1 MMKELDKAYLDWMEA
16 HREEYLSDL
25 KELAQIPAPSHFE
38 EKRAEW
44 VKAWLERHGAEGV
57 VIDEAKNVIFP
68 YYAEN
73 CNELTVFN
81 AHLDVVFPD
90 MEALPFHEEDGKYFA
105 PGIGDDTANLVALL
119 QMAAMAMEMK
129 LQPKTG
135 ILFVFNSCEEGLGN
149 LKGTRQLMKDYAGR
163 IAKWFAIDGGIDSYI
178 NKAVG
183 SKRYEII
190 IETEGG
196 HSYGAFGN
204 RNAIH
209 YMAKLIDTFYTL
221 KVPEFGKTT
230 YNVGVIEGGTTV
242 NSIAQKC
249 TMLYE
254 YRSDDI
260 RGMEY
265 MDKFFDSVIESYRH
279 MGISVHVE
287 VVGDRPCQSEGVD
300 VSAISAEL
308 EACGKMH
315 GVEMTAHA
323 GSTDCNI
330 PLNLGIPA
338 ACFGVYHGKGAHT
351 RGEWIDVESTKLG
364 MKILCQLLIEQM
376 K

>member
-1 MMKELDKAYLDWMEA
+1 MKELNQAVLSWLEQ
-16 HREEYLSDL
+16 HREEYLADL

-44 VKAWLERHGAEGV
+44 VKAWLERHGATGV
-57 VIDEAKNVIFP
+57 TIDEAKNVIFP
-68 YYAEN
+68 YHAEGKN
-73 CNELTVFN
+73 DLCVFN

-90 MEALPFHEEDGKYFA
+90 TEPLPFHEADGKYFA
-105 PGIGDDTANLVALL
+105 PGIGDDTANIVALL
-119 QMAAMAMEMK
+119 QMAAMAIEMN
-129 LQPKTG
+129 LQPKQG

-149 LKGTRQLMKDYAGR
+149 LKGTRQLMKDYGSR
-163 IAKWFAIDGGIDSYI
+163 IVKWFAIDGGLDSYI

-183 SKRYEII
+183 SKRYEIT

-209 YMAKLIDTFYTL
+209 YMAKMIDSFYSL
-221 KVPEFGKTT
+221 KVPDYGKTT

-249 TMLYE
+249 MMLYE

-265 MDKFFDSVIESYRH
+265 MDKFFDTVIEMYRN
-279 MGISVHVE
+279 MGIKVDVNM
-287 VVGDRPCQSEGVD
+287 VGDRPCMAEGVD
-300 VSAISAEL
+300 MAPICEQM
-308 EACGKMH
+308 EACGKIH

-330 PLNLGIPA
+330 PHNMGIPA
-338 ACFGVYHGKGAHT
+338 VCFGVYKGKGAHT
-351 RGEWIDVESTKLG
+351 REEWIDIESTKLG
-364 MKILCQLLIEQM
+364 RKILASLIM
-376 K
+376 DHMN

>member
-1 MMKELDKAYLDWMEA
+1 MKELNQAVLSWLEQ
-16 HREEYLSDL
+16 HREEYLADL

-44 VKAWLERHGAEGV
+44 VKAWLERHGATGV

-68 YYAEN
+68 YHAEGKN
-73 CNELTVFN
+73 DLCVFN

-90 MEALPFHEEDGKYFA
+90 MEPLPFHEADGKYFA
-105 PGIGDDTANLVALL
+105 PGIGDDTANIIALL
-119 QMAAMAMEMK
+119 QMAAMAIEMN
-129 LQPKTG
+129 LQPKQG

-149 LKGTRQLMKDYAGR
+149 LKGTRQLMKDYGDR
-163 IAKWFAIDGGIDSYI
+163 IVKWFAIDGGLDSYI

-183 SKRYEII
+183 SKRYEIT

-209 YMAKLIDTFYTL
+209 YMAKMIDSFYSL
-221 KVPEFGKTT
+221 KVPDFGKTT

-249 TMLYE
+249 MMLYE

-265 MDKFFDSVIESYRH
+265 MDKFFDTVIEMYRN
-279 MGISVHVE
+279 MGITVDVNM
-287 VVGDRPCQSEGVD
+287 VGDRPCMAEGVD
-300 VSAISAEL
+300 MAPICEQM
-308 EACGKMH
+308 EACGKLH

-330 PLNLGIPA
+330 PHNMGIPA
-338 ACFGVYHGKGAHT
+338 VCFGVYKGKGAHT
-351 RGEWIDVESTKLG
+351 REEWIDIESTKLG
-364 MKILCQLLIEQM
+364 MKILASLIM
-376 K
+376 DHMN

>member
-1 MMKELDKAYLDWMEA
+1 MKELNQAVLSWMEA
-16 HREEYLSDL
+16 HRDEYLSDL
-25 KELAQIPAPSHFE
+25 RELAQIPAPSHYE
-38 EKRAEW
+38 DQRAAW
-44 VKAWLERHGAEGV
+44 VKAWLERHGAAGV

-68 YYAEN
+68 FHAEG
-73 CNELTVFN
+73 CNDLTVFN

-90 MEALPFHEEDGKYFA
+90 MEPLPFHEADGKYFA
-105 PGIGDDTANLVALL
+105 PGIGDDTANVIALL
-119 QMAAMAMEMK
+119 QMAAMAIEMD
-129 LQPKTG
+129 LQPEKG
-135 ILFVFNSCEEGLGN
+135 MLFVFNSCEEGLGN

-163 IAKWFAIDGGIDSYI
+163 ITKWFAIDGGLDSYT

-183 SKRYEII
+183 SKRYEIT

-209 YMAKLIDTFYTL
+209 YMAKMIDSFYSL
-221 KVPEFGKTT
+221 KVPDFGKTT

-249 TMLYE
+249 MMLYE

-265 MDKFFDSVIESYRH
+265 MDKFFDTVIEMYRN
-279 MGISVHVE
+279 MGITVTVNM
-287 VVGDRPCQSEGVD
+287 VGDRPCMAEGVD
-300 VSAISAEL
+300 MGPICEQM
-308 EACGKMH
+308 EACGKLH

-330 PLNLGIPA
+330 PHNMGIPA
-338 ACFGVYHGKGAHT
+338 VCFGVYKGKGAHT
-351 RGEWIDVESTKLG
+351 REEWIDIESTKLG
-364 MKILCQLLIEQM
+364 MKILASLIMDHM

>member
-1 MMKELDKAYLDWMEA
+1 MKELNQAVLAWLEQ
-16 HREEYLSDL
+16 HREEYLNDL

-38 EKRAEW
+38 DQRAAW
-44 VKAWLERHGAEGV
+44 VKAWLEHHGATGV
-57 VIDEAKNVIFP
+57 IIDEAKNVVFP
-68 YYAEN
+68 FHAEG

-90 MEALPFHEEDGKYFA
+90 MEPLPFHEADGKYFA
-105 PGIGDDTANLVALL
+105 PGIGDDTANIIALL
-119 QMAAMAMEMK
+119 QMAAMAIEMD
-129 LQPKTG
+129 LQPQKG
-135 ILFVFNSCEEGLGN
+135 LLFVFNSCEEGLGN
-149 LKGTRQLMKDYAGR
+149 LKGTRQLMKDYGDR
-163 IAKWFAIDGGIDSYI
+163 ITKWFAIDGGLDSYI

-183 SKRYEII
+183 SKRYEIT

-209 YMAKLIDTFYTL
+209 YMAKMIDSFYSI
-221 KVPEFGKTT
+221 KAPDFGKTT

-265 MDKFFDSVIESYRH
+265 MDKFFDTVIAMYRN
-279 MGISVHVE
+279 MGITVDVNM
-287 VVGDRPCQSEGVD
+287 VGDRPCMAEGVD
-300 VSAISAEL
+300 MAPICEEM
-308 EACGKMH
+308 EACGKAH

-330 PLNLGIPA
+330 PHNMGIPA
-338 ACFGVYHGKGAHT
+338 VCFGVYKGKGAHT
-351 RGEWIDVESTKLG
+351 REEWIDIESTKLG
-364 MKILCQLLIEQM
+364 MKILASLFMNQM